1 MQDIIY
7 IFVTFGLVV
16 VDIVVALLYAD
27 AIQMLLEKDL
37 RCVFFFLMWIGILLL
52 QTGLFSW
59 LPGRT
64 GSEISMLDGL
74 IVFEDGALVRNFGSL
89 LFVHAAGI
97 GMSIAKNLWEVIRR
111 RARFYGKLFLLQVA
125 TCALFGYL
133 GIVLMENGYTV
144 HFQGG
149 EKAGSAV
156 LLVIAAV
163 GAGLILFAIFSG
175 KSDKKDASAQGTA
188 QGSGQGTAQGSGRG
202 TTRGSAQGSSSGS
215 SKEPSAEAVARFEQ
229 IAAERKRMM
238 ASGDA
243 ASLIPLLIEAT
254 SLDLDS
260 ARKARIWNYL
270 GMAYNEISSPEKCV
284 ECYRTAQRTDPDSP
298 SAYNNLAMYQVDR
311 KEYGEA
317 LRNMELAVQKAEKR
331 RMNAGNFYANYA
343 LAAGLN
349 GDLNSARKYLD
360 LSEKAGYE
368 SGEIASIR
376 RRLGI

>member
-175 KSDKKDASAQGTA
+175 
-188 QGSGQGTAQGSGRG
+188 
-202 TTRGSAQGSSSGS
+202 
-215 SKEPSAEAVARFEQ
+215 
-229 IAAERKRMM
+229 
-238 ASGDA
+238 
-243 ASLIPLLIEAT
+243 
-254 SLDLDS
+254 
-260 ARKARIWNYL
+260 
-270 GMAYNEISSPEKCV
+270 
-284 ECYRTAQRTDPDSP
+284 
-298 SAYNNLAMYQVDR
+298 
-311 KEYGEA
+311 
-317 LRNMELAVQKAEKR
+317 
-331 RMNAGNFYANYA
+331 
-343 LAAGLN
+343 
-349 GDLNSARKYLD
+349 
-360 LSEKAGYE
+360 
-368 SGEIASIR
+368 
-376 RRLGI
+376 